1 MVLVIAGSRT
11 GGTNMTGGDAG
22 VIEIRPVGVVRGGSR
37 QPILALRGGELH
49 MGDMHAS
56 QGASAWQEPE
66 IVIFDE
72 YADCLDGIEE
82 FSHVI
87 VLYWSHMAAE
97 RGRGVRKV
105 HPAGQKDLEMVG
117 VFSTRSP
124 ARPNPIC
131 ATTVAL
137 LAREGNV
144 LEVRGLD
151 AIDGSPVLDLKP
163 HLPSFDAPED
173 VKLADW
179 MVELMHRFASGQV

>member
-1 MVLVIAGSRT
+1 MPDGEERVL
-11 GGTNMTGGDAG
+11 
-22 VIEIRPVGVVRGGSR
+22 ELRPVGVVRGGAT
-37 QPILALRGGELH
+37 QPILAYRGGSLH
-49 MGDMHAS
+49 MGDMHAA
-56 QGASAWQEPE
+56 QDASTWQEPE

-72 YADCLDGIEE
+72 YAECLDGIEE
-82 FSHVI
+82 FSHVL

-97 RGRGVRKV
+97 RGRGVKKV

-137 LAREGNV
+137 LAREGNA
-144 LEVRGLD
+144 LIVRGLD

-163 HLPSFDAPED
+163 HLPSFDAPEG

-179 MVELMHRFASGQV
+179 MLELMRRFSSGRI